1 MKLKT
6 LWLVVFAVVL
16 CAAPAGTFACSTPP
30 TLTITYS
37 WPGWTGGTDDVN
49 VIPGNVP
56 GGPVSTAISNWNNGL
71 LAFCYP
77 PFLQESTVGATG
89 TINMSYA
96 SIPPPS
102 NCPSGSTCYTRG
114 ITDLP
119 DATITN
125 GRISS
130 VNVTVNSAVTNT
142 SAITEVVAH
151 EFGHTFGLADCSG
164 CSTGSSV
171 MVIGSSAAPATSIN
185 SLIGQPGPTS
195 CDIKCRR
202 YRRPRL

>member
-77 PFLQESTVGATG
+77 PFLQESTVGSTG

-102 NCPSGSTCYTRG
+102 NCPSRLYLLHKGDNGFTRRHYYQRSDIVSKRYSQFRCHKHVCY
-114 ITDLP
+114 
-119 DATITN
+119 N
-125 GRISS
+125 G
-130 VNVTVNSAVTNT
+130 
-142 SAITEVVAH
+142 
-151 EFGHTFGLADCSG
+151 G
-164 CSTGSSV
+164 
-171 MVIGSSAAPATSIN
+171 
-185 SLIGQPGPTS
+185 
-195 CDIKCRR
+195 
-202 YRRPRL
+202 RRP